1 MTDKE
6 IRHLGKTELLSI
18 LRDQEAELE
27 QLRAQ
32 ISKLQSELEEQT
44 IQMDKCGS
52 IAEASLQVNQVFQ
65 AAQAAADQYLA
76 NVREKEAGAD
86 EAARRI
92 ESEAQK
98 RAEAKIQDTEMRCK
112 QLEAESRKK
121 AAAYWTVLQV
131 QLDQFYRSHEGL
143 KEMLKASGFNV
154 QIPNRNETDTK

>member
-18 LRDQEAELE
+18 LRDQETELE
-27 QLRAQ
+27 QLRGQ
-32 ISKLQSELEEQT
+32 ILELQSKLKGQA

-76 NVREKEAGAD
+76 NVREKEAGAE
-86 EAARRI
+86 EAARRM

-98 RAEAKIQDTEMRCK
+98 RAEAQIRDTEMRCK

-121 AAAYWTVLQV
+121 AVAYWTALQV

-154 QIPNRNETDTK
+154 QIPSKDEMIY